1 MQDVTE
7 KAFKIY
13 WTILRHVP
21 SATKIWCF
29 GNILRGNFKTLVEIM
44 SAKKS
49 AVWAFFTLTEDKT
62 RTKCTICQE
71 TLSFKG
77 LLANGA
83 FRPCFIRGIW
93 SSSACSIGIPY
104 TKYNTFYWPHC
115 SDSTQ
120 APPPEIW
127 LVVPIFPR
135 LDWHHPHHLS
145 MTRACPA
152 AICFDLISALEPPE
166 IDTTDDR

>member
-13 WTILRHVP
+13 WTILRHV
-21 SATKIWCF
+21 
-29 GNILRGNFKTLVEIM
+29 
-44 SAKKS
+44 
-49 AVWAFFTLTEDKT
+49 
-62 RTKCTICQE
+62 
-71 TLSFKG
+71 
-77 LLANGA
+77 
-83 FRPCFIRGIW
+83 
-93 SSSACSIGIPY
+93 PY